1 MTTKRVILIVLTIVS
16 LIPVILSL
24 IGSINQPQVQS
35 NLQLYQTNLVL
46 QAAEFSDENINGI
59 EQIRESVLGKNPY
72 KSALKQY
79 QDARKLSEKNLTKLE
94 NNLKILEEESQGIN
108 QEENYNSLP
117 ILLGNNEQTK
127 LQIEVNQQL
136 QEIEKITVKIAL
148 LEIAEG
154 EGNPNKGLGTLNE
167 LQKLSFSTSI
177 KNTANILS
185 YLWNNN
191 EPILAESEATIKQ
204 ELNGWFRTYS
214 LNQLYQIQERKD
226 DLIKLQESQQEAAKQ
241 AIIKLTII
249 AIIPVVGGLIGVGI
263 IILCLIQLAV
273 KKESAILVIDER
285 FKWETPWTIEIPW
298 QVLVVGFLLFGQIL
312 LPILAS
318 FLTINVAELSLR
330 GKAFYVLATYVA
342 LSLGGIGVLYL
353 SIKSFFPLPKDWFNF
368 NFFNNWIIWGTGG
381 YLVALPLVIIISL
394 INQNIWDGQGGSNP
408 LLSLALEGQDIVV
421 LAIFY
426 FTAAIAAP
434 FYEEIM
440 FRGFLLP
447 SLTRYFPLWGAIGI
461 SSLIF
466 AVAHLNLSEVLPLTV
481 LGIVLGIVYT
491 RSRNLLSSMLLH
503 SLWNSGTLIS
513 LFLLGSGGN

>member
-1 MTTKRVILIVLTIVS
+1 MTTKRVILIVLTIIS

-35 NLQLYQTNLVL
+35 NLQLYQTNIVL
-46 QAAEFSDENINGI
+46 QAGEFSGENISEFEKI
-59 EQIRESVLGKNPY
+59 SESVLGKNPY
-72 KSALKQY
+72 QSALKQY
-79 QDARKLSEKNLTKLE
+79 KNARKLSEKNLNQLE
-94 NNLKILEEESQGIN
+94 NNLKILNEQANTISESN
-108 QEENYNSLP
+108 NNNSLP
-117 ILLGNNEQTK
+117 IFGESNEQKK
-127 LQIEVNQQL
+127 LQMEVSQQ
-136 QEIEKITVKIAL
+136 QEEIEKIKLKIGL
-148 LEIAEG
+148 LEIAQDNQTEG
-154 EGNPNKGLGTLNE
+154 LETLNNI
-167 LQKLSFSTSI
+167 QKYPFSPSLKT
-177 KNTANILS
+177 TANTLS
-185 YLWNNN
+185 YLWDNN
-191 EPILAESEATIKQ
+191 EPILVESESIIKQ
-204 ELNGWFRTYS
+204 ELKGWFRYYS
-214 LNQLYQIQERKD
+214 LKQLYKIENRKE
-226 DLIKLQESQQEAAKQ
+226 DLIELQESQQEAAKE
-241 AIIKLTII
+241 AIIKLIII
-249 AIIPVVGGLIGVGI
+249 AIIPLLGGLLGVAI
-263 IILCLIQLAV
+263 IIFCLIQLAI

-298 QVLVVGFLLFGQIL
+298 QVLVVGFLFFGQIV
-312 LPILAS
+312 LPISVS
-318 FLTINVAELSLR
+318 FLNINLTELSLR
-330 GKAFYVLATYVA
+330 AKAFYVLGTYVTM
-342 LSLGGIGVLYL
+342 SLGGIGVLYL
-353 SIKSFFPLPKDWFNF
+353 SIKPFFPLPKDWFNF
-368 NFFNNWIIWGTGG
+368 NGLSRWFIWGIGG
-381 YLVALPLVIIISL
+381 YLVALPSVVIISL

>member
-46 QAAEFSDENINGI
+46 QAAEFSDENIKGI
-59 EQIRESVLGKNPY
+59 EPIRESVLGKNPY
-72 KSALKQY
+72 KSALQQY

-94 NNLKILEEESQGIN
+94 NNLKILEEQSQGTN
-108 QEENYNSLP
+108 QAENENSLS
-117 ILLGNNEQTK
+117 ILLGNNAQTE
-127 LQIEVNQQL
+127 LQIEVNKQL
-136 QEIEKITVKIAL
+136 QEIEKINLKIAIV
-148 LEIAEG
+148 EIAKGNIDEG
-154 EGNPNKGLGTLNE
+154 LESLNE
-167 LQKLSFSTSI
+167 LQKLSFAPSI

-185 YLWNNN
+185 HLWNNN
-191 EPILAESEATIKQ
+191 QPILAESEAKIKQ
-204 ELNGWFRTYS
+204 ELNGWFRNYS

-226 DLIKLQESQQEAAKQ
+226 DLIKFKKSQQEAAKQ

-249 AIIPVVGGLIGVGI
+249 AIIPVLGGLIGVVI
-263 IILCLIQLAV
+263 IIWCLIQLAV
-273 KKESAILVIDER
+273 KKESAILVLDKR
-285 FKWETPWTIEIPW
+285 FEWETPWTIEIPW
-298 QVLVVGFLLFGQIL
+298 QVLVVGFLLFGHIII
-312 LPILAS
+312 PILAS
-318 FLTINVAELSLR
+318 FLTINVAELTLR
-330 GKAFYVLATYVA
+330 EKAFYVLGTYLA
-342 LSLGGIGVLYL
+342 LSLGGIAVLYL

-368 NFFNNWIIWGTGG
+368 NLFNNWIIWGTGG

-447 SLTRYFPLWGAIGI
+447 SLTRYFTAWGAIGI

>member
-46 QAAEFSDENINGI
+46 QAAEFSDRNINGI

-72 KSALKQY
+72 ESALKQY
-79 QDARKLSEKNLTKLE
+79 KDARKLSEKNLTNLE
-94 NNLKILEEESQGIN
+94 SNLKILEEQSQGIN
-108 QEENYNSLP
+108 QEENDNSLP
-117 ILLGNNEQTK
+117 ISLGNNQQTK
-127 LQIEVNQQL
+127 LRIEVNQQ
-136 QEIEKITVKIAL
+136 QEEIEKITLKIAL
-148 LEIAEG
+148 LEIAQGNKNEG
-154 EGNPNKGLGTLNE
+154 LENLNE
-167 LQKLSFSTSI
+167 LQQLSFSTSLR
-177 KNTANILS
+177 NTANILS
-185 YLWNNN
+185 YLWDNNQ
-191 EPILAESEATIKQ
+191 PILEDSEAIIKQ
-204 ELNGWFRTYS
+204 ELNGWFRNYS

-226 DLIKLQESQQEAAKQ
+226 DLIKLQKSQQEAAKQ

-249 AIIPVVGGLIGVGI
+249 AIIPVLGGLIGVGI

-298 QVLVVGFLLFGQIL
+298 QVLVVGFLLFGQII

-447 SLTRYFPLWGAIGI
+447 SLTRYFSAWGAIGI

>member
-1 MTTKRVILIVLTIVS
+1 MTTKRAILIVLTIVS

-24 IGSINQPQVQS
+24 IASINQPQVQS

-46 QAAEFSDENINGI
+46 QAAESSSENLS
-59 EQIRESVLGKNPY
+59 EFDQIRESVLGKNPY
-72 KSALKQY
+72 EAALKQY
-79 QDARKLSEKNLTKLE
+79 QDARQISEKNLNRLE
-94 NNLKILEEESQGIN
+94 NSLKLFNEPKNELNQADSNKIL
-108 QEENYNSLP
+108 P
-117 ILLGNNEQTK
+117 IFSENNEQNK
-127 LQIEVNQQL
+127 L
-136 QEIEKITVKIAL
+136 EIEINKQQEEIDKIILNIGVLEVAQGNTIES
-148 LEIAEG
+148 LEI
-154 EGNPNKGLGTLNE
+154 LNE
-167 LQKLSFSTSI
+167 LQASSFSPSL
-177 KNTANILS
+177 KNIANTISHLS
-185 YLWNNN
+185 DNN
-191 EPILAESEATIKQ
+191 EPILVESEKIIKQ
-204 ELNGWFRTYS
+204 ELKGWFRYYY
-214 LNQLYQIQERKD
+214 LNKLYQIQERQD
-226 DLIKLQESQQEAAKQ
+226 DLIKLQKSQQEVAKQ
-241 AIIKLTII
+241 AIIKLTVI
-249 AIIPVVGGLIGVGI
+249 AMIPAVGGLIGVAI
-263 IILCLIQLAV
+263 IIFCLIQLGI

-298 QVLVVGFLLFGQIL
+298 QVLVVGFLFFGQIII
-312 LPILAS
+312 PILAS
-318 FLTINVAELSLR
+318 FLSLNLTALGLR
-330 GKAFYVLATYVA
+330 GTAFYILGTYVA

-368 NFFNNWIIWGTGG
+368 SWSSNWIIWGVGG
-381 YLVALPLVIIISL
+381 YLVALPLVVIISL

-408 LLSLALEGQDIVV
+408 LLSLALEGQDIVG

-447 SLTRYFPLWGAIGI
+447 SLTRYFPLWGAIAI

-481 LGIVLGIVYT
+481 LGMVLGIVYT

>member
-46 QAAEFSDENINGI
+46 QAAEFSDRNINGI

-72 KSALKQY
+72 ESALKQY
-79 QDARKLSEKNLTKLE
+79 KDARKLSEKNLTNLE
-94 NNLKILEEESQGIN
+94 SNLKILEEQSQGIN
-108 QEENYNSLP
+108 QEENDNSLP
-117 ILLGNNEQTK
+117 ISLGNNQQTK
-127 LQIEVNQQL
+127 LRIEVNQQ
-136 QEIEKITVKIAL
+136 QEEIEKITLKIAL
-148 LEIAEG
+148 LEIAQGNKNEG
-154 EGNPNKGLGTLNE
+154 LENLNE
-167 LQKLSFSTSI
+167 LQQLSFSTSLR
-177 KNTANILS
+177 NTANILS
-185 YLWNNN
+185 YLWDNNQ
-191 EPILAESEATIKQ
+191 PILAESEATIKQ
-204 ELNGWFRTYS
+204 ELNGWFRNYS

-226 DLIKLQESQQEAAKQ
+226 DLIKLQKSQQEAAKQ

-249 AIIPVVGGLIGVGI
+249 AIIPVLGGLIGVGI

-298 QVLVVGFLLFGQIL
+298 QVLVVGFLLFGQII

-330 GKAFYVLATYVA
+330 GKAFYVLATYIA

-447 SLTRYFPLWGAIGI
+447 SLTRYFPVWGAIGI